1 MNQTG
6 SKLALTVTVM
16 RSILTDLS
24 NLWRALVQKGED
36 DQPLTQDPIKAPLAG
51 VLSRWRRLAT
61 FINTSQETMKLTDY
75 VYAEANLRC
84 ANELSRVLERI
95 PRTWSESQLRA
106 AVKDARADEVFFI
119 SELCKGMH
127 DANMLSMALKK
138 RLAQLKG
145 ELPLGDSPGE
155 PGRIHA
161 APGSG
166 VDGAAGAKHDDGGV
180 GMPERLPLSPA

>member
-6 SKLALTVTVM
+6 SKLALTVTVT

-36 DQPLTQDPIKAPLAG
+36 DQPLKQDPIKAPLAG

-75 VYAEANLRC
+75 IYAEASLRC

-95 PRTWSESQLRA
+95 PRTWSESQMRA
-106 AVKDARADEVFFI
+106 AIKDARADEVFFI
-119 SELCKGMH
+119 SELCKSMR

-145 ELPLGDSPGE
+145 ELLA
-155 PGRIHA
+155 R
-161 APGSG
+161 
-166 VDGAAGAKHDDGGV
+166 K
-180 GMPERLPLSPA
+180 